1 MNVLT
6 TAALG
11 LAVFTGT
18 LATGTAPALA
28 EKHALIVSI
37 NEYAKDP
44 WKLRGAVN
52 DGKNIERLLRGPL
65 GYRPDQIKELFDQAA
80 TRDAILSN
88 FRSWLIDATK
98 PGDEVFFYFSGHGYQ
113 QPDTNGD
120 EEDGLD
126 ETLVAADAEPD
137 GKGGVRNMIID
148 DEMELLLDAL
158 KDRKVTVVIDSCHS
172 GTISRGAFNE
182 IEGARS
188 LPLIPEIDRPQPIS
202 SRALALHRAETTFVA
217 QVPGRMVWTAV
228 APYQKALEESR
239 SNPVAGVFTT
249 RFVRGIIDKKAD
261 ANGDGIVTN
270 AELYAYVQ
278 KESDVYCKSLQ
289 ACQAG
294 LTPTL
299 EAPTAQLPLPVTGGE
314 ALDAAPSASPSAGPA
329 TTPLSEPTLPPA
341 SLQNTATALLAN
353 DNQGG
358 VQVEVL
364 PSGPIRVGQAV
375 RFRVTSQVEGS
386 LVLLDAN
393 AAGELIQLFPNEHSQ
408 AQNRSNRI
416 YANRPLT
423 VPDSTYGFEF
433 TASEPAGQGKLI
445 ALVLQDPIDLS
456 VQVSQHRDLNPVA
469 KPVDYMAQIAERLR
483 RPWTQGATTRMTRW
497 SMTSMTYTITR

>member
-11 LAVFTGT
+11 LAVFAGAV
-18 LATGTAPALA
+18 ATGTAPALA
-28 EKHALIVSI
+28 DKHALVVSI
-37 NEYAKDP
+37 NEYARDP
-44 WKLRGAVN
+44 WKLHGAVN

-80 TRDAILSN
+80 TRDAILSS
-88 FRSWLIDATK
+88 FRSWLIDSTK
-98 PGDEVFFYFSGHGYQ
+98 PGDEVFFYFSGHGHQ

-148 DEMELLLDAL
+148 DEMEVLLDAL

-172 GTISRGAFNE
+172 GTISRGAFDE

-202 SRALALHRAETTFVA
+202 SRAVALHRAETSFVP

-239 SNPVAGVFTT
+239 AHPVAGVFTT
-249 RFVRGIIDKKAD
+249 RFVQGIIDKKAD
-261 ANGDGIVTN
+261 ANGDGVVTN

-278 KESDVYCKSLQ
+278 KESDAYCKSLQ

-299 EAPTAQLPLPVTGGE
+299 EAHTAQLALPVTGGE
-314 ALDAAPSASPSAGPA
+314 VAAAPATMAA
-329 TTPLSEPTLPPA
+329 TTSAPAPAPTPA

-364 PSGPIRVGQAV
+364 PGGPVRIGQTV

-416 YANRPLT
+416 YANRPLM

-456 VQVSQHRDLNPVA
+456 AQVSQHRDLNPVA

-483 RPWTQGATTRMTRW
+483 RPWTQGTATRMTRW
-497 SMTSMTYTITR
+497 SMTSTTYTINR

>member
-6 TAALG
+6 TATFG
-11 LAVFTGT
+11 LAVFAGA
-18 LATGTAPALA
+18 LAAGTAPALA
-28 EKHALIVSI
+28 AKHALIVSI
-37 NEYAKDP
+37 NEYAKDA

-52 DGKNIERLLRGPL
+52 DGRNIERLLRGPL
-65 GYRPDQIKELFDQAA
+65 GYRPDEIKELFDRAA

-88 FRSWLIDATK
+88 FRSWLIDSTK

-172 GTISRGAFNE
+172 GTISRGAFDE

-202 SRALALHRAETTFVA
+202 SRAVALHRAETTFVP
-217 QVPGRMVWTAV
+217 QVPGRTVWTAV

-239 SNPVAGVFTT
+239 ANPVAGVFTT
-249 RFVRGIIDKKAD
+249 RFVQGIIDRKAD

-299 EAPTAQLPLPVTGGE
+299 EAPTAQLALPVAGGQ
-314 ALDAAPSASPSAGPA
+314 ALGPTPSAAPSAGTANTPPPVSTPA
-329 TTPLSEPTLPPA
+329 N
-341 SLQNTATALLAN
+341 LQNTATALLAN

-358 VQVEVL
+358 VQIDVI
-364 PSGPIRVGQAV
+364 PSGPIRVGQTV

-416 YANRPLT
+416 YANRPLM

-456 VQVSQHRDLNPVA
+456 AQVSQHRDLNPVA

-483 RPWTQGATTRMTRW
+483 RPWTQGTATRMTRW
-497 SMTSMTYTITR
+497 SMTGKAYTISR